1 MKKMTI
7 LAALAAIF
15 GTTLASSALASA
27 DLARSK
33 NCMACHAIA
42 NKVVGPAFKDV
53 AKRYAGQAD
62 IDKKLAEKILKG
74 SSGAWGVVPM
84 PANAQVSPAEAQ
96 ALAQW
101 ILTLK

>member
-1 MKKMTI
+1 MKKWI
-7 LAALAAIF
+7 APAALAMACAVAPAAF
-15 GTTLASSALASA
+15 AAADL

-33 NCMACHAIA
+33 NCMACHSIG

-53 AKRYAGQAD
+53 ARRYAGQPD
-62 IDKKLAEKILKG
+62 IDKKLAEKIMKG
-74 SSGAWGVVPM
+74 GSGAWGVVSM
-84 PANAQVSPAEAQ
+84 PANPQVSPAEAQ